1 MTTSVICA
9 TDPVLACVQ
18 VAPHIKACDAKF
30 EEALVLAKQQHE
42 AAEAIKVAKA
52 KEAGATEGKVCVFAC
67 VFG

>member
-1 MTTSVICA
+1 
-9 TDPVLACVQ
+9 